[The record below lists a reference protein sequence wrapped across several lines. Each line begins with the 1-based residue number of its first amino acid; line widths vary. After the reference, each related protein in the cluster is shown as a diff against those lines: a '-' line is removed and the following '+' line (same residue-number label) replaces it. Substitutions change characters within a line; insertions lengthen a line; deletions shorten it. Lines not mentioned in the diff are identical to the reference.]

1 MSPQSPLF
9 VPARKVV
16 TNLRAIAP
24 SGKVFA
30 NSGEC
35 EHTGNLRTKE
45 ETVMAA
51 NWNEL
56 MEEHEIA
63 YLRADICLGSPQSY
77 SLEDKKNIC
86 ADMESTTAE
95 IDAAMRDDFQQM
107 PPLAQAKMLDLLQ
120 KADPEHFDWW
130 LEVLAGKTG
139 AFPQEKL
146 FWDPIRR
153 ITF

>member
-1 MSPQSPLF
+1 M
-9 VPARKVV
+9 
-16 TNLRAIAP
+16 T
-24 SGKVFA
+24 
-30 NSGEC
+30 
-35 EHTGNLRTKE
+35 
-45 ETVMAA
+45 A

-139 AFPQEKL
+139 AFPQEKI